1 MQGAVRW
8 VDFERE
14 VPELAGAGRRLLCH
28 FGPGLGY
35 LATLRR
41 DGAPRVH
48 PVCPVVAN
56 GGLYVFIGN
65 HSPKRRDLMDDGRFA
80 LHTFPLPEV
89 DDEFYVA
96 GTAVVA
102 EEPSVRATVYE
113 AYVATG
119 AFTSDDTLFELLI
132 DRALH
137 SKYGPRPSWPPEYA
151 KWSNT

>member
-1 MQGAVRW
+1 MPGAVRW
-8 VDFERE
+8 VDFEHE
-14 VPELAGAGRRLLCH
+14 APELAGAGRSLLYR

-65 HSPKRRDLMDDGRFA
+65 HSPKRRDLVDDGRFA

-96 GTAVVA
+96 GTAALA
-102 EEPSVRATVYE
+102 EEPSGRATVYE
-113 AYVATG
+113 A
-119 AFTSDDTLFELLI
+119 
-132 DRALH
+132 
-137 SKYGPRPSWPPEYA
+137 
-151 KWSNT
+151 